1 MPTATTLIP
10 RSVLFG
16 NPERTSPRLSPDG
29 LRLSYLAPDKGALN
43 VWVKTI
49 GKDDDRV
56 VTQDRAT
63 GIRMYFWAED
73 NETILYLQDADG
85 DENWHVFAVNPKT
98 NETRNL
104 TPFEGARVADVITD
118 RNYPNEILV
127 GLNKRDPKAFDLHRI
142 HLETGE
148 ESLEAENPGTYVGW
162 LTDHDFQVRG
172 ATAATPDGGFEL
184 LVAKTPGDDFEPFL
198 VWGAEDNGS
207 ALGFAPDGESLYIED
222 SLSSDTTE
230 LYQIDLA
237 TKTKIVLA
245 NSDRVDVGPVITH
258 PTEHHV
264 QAVGFA
270 LHKLEWTILDDTI
283 RDDFKALAKVYDG
296 EISIV
301 SRDKSDT
308 TWLVAYASDTQPA
321 RYYAWDRTTQQAEFL
336 FSARPELEQY
346 TLAPMKPV
354 TVSARDGLNLVSYL
368 TTPADPTGPLPLVL
382 NVHGGPWARDEWGYD
397 PEAQWFA
404 SRGYA
409 VLQVNFRGSTGFGKA
424 FLNAGNREWG
434 AKMHDDLLDA
444 VEWAIAN
451 GIAERDKI
459 AIYGG
464 SYGGYAALAGAAFTP
479 DVFCCA
485 VDIVGPSNICTLI
498 ESIPAYWAPLM
509 HQFRVRV
516 GDIETERDFLES
528 RSPLFKADQIQIP
541 MLIAQGANDPRV
553 KQAEAEQIVE
563 SLKSKGKE
571 SRLPTL
577 RRRRSRLRPP
587 RKPHGLLRR
596 SRTIPIP
603 PSGRHRRTRHHRR
616 SNADKEPQAVA
627 LAPISANCQEQQQ
640 LPRQGTHPDGA
651 T

>member
-1 MPTATTLIP
+1 MLAATTLIP

-29 LRLSYLAPDKGALN
+29 LRLSYLAPDEGVLN

-49 GKDDDRV
+49 GRDDDHA

-85 DENWHVFAVNPKT
+85 DENWHVFAVNPET
-98 NETRNL
+98 NESRNL

-118 RNYPNEILV
+118 RNHPNEILV
-127 GLNKRDPKAFDLHRI
+127 GLNKRDPEAFDLHRI
-142 HLETGE
+142 HLTSGE

-162 LTDHDFQVRG
+162 LTDHNFQVRG
-172 ATAATPDGGFEL
+172 ATAATPDGGFAL
-184 LVAKTPGDDFEPFL
+184 LVAKTPGDEFEPFL
-198 VWGAEDNGS
+198 AWGAEDNGG

-230 LYQIDLA
+230 LYRIDLA
-237 TKTKIVLA
+237 TKTKTVLA
-245 NSDRVDVGPVITH
+245 NSDRVDVGPVLTH
-258 PTEHHV
+258 PTKHHV

-283 RDDFKALAKVYDG
+283 RGDFKALAKVYDG

-301 SRDKSDT
+301 SRDQSDT
-308 TWLVAYASDTQPA
+308 KWLVAYASDTQPA

-346 TLAPMKPV
+346 PLAPMKPV
-354 TVSARDGLNLVSYL
+354 TVPARDGLKLVSYL
-368 TTPADPTGPLPLVL
+368 TTPADATGPLPLVL

-397 PEAQWFA
+397 PEVQWFA

-444 VEWAIAN
+444 VEWAISE
-451 GIAERDKI
+451 GIADRDKI

-563 SLKSKGKE
+563 ALKGKGKE
-571 SRLPTL
+571 VDYLLFEDEGHGFARPENRMAFYAEAEQFLSRHLGGTAEPASDDESA
-577 RRRRSRLRPP
+577 RIARL
-587 RKPHGLLRR
+587 K
-596 SRTIPIP
+596 
-603 PSGRHRRTRHHRR
+603 
-616 SNADKEPQAVA
+616 K
-627 LAPISANCQEQQQ
+627 
-640 LPRQGTHPDGA
+640 
-651 T
+651 

>member
-1 MPTATTLIP
+1 MPTASTLIP

-29 LRLSYLAPDKGALN
+29 LRLAYLAPDEGVLN

-49 GKDDDRV
+49 GKDDDRA

-85 DENWHVFAVNPKT
+85 DENWHVFAVNPET

-118 RNYPNEILV
+118 RNHPNEILV
-127 GLNKRDPKAFDLHRI
+127 GLNKRQPEAFDLHRI
-142 HLETGE
+142 NLKTGE
-148 ESLEAENPGTYVGW
+148 ESLEAENPGNYVGW
-162 LTDHDFQVRG
+162 LTDHNFQVRG

-184 LVAKTPGDDFEPFL
+184 LVAKTPGDEFEPFL
-198 VWGAEDNGS
+198 AWGAEDNGG

-237 TKTKIVLA
+237 SKTKTVLA
-245 NSDRVDVGPVITH
+245 SSDRVDVGPVITH
-258 PTEHHV
+258 PTDHHV
-264 QAVGFA
+264 QGVGFA
-270 LHKLEWTILDDTI
+270 LHKLKWTILDDNI
-283 RDDFKALAKVYDG
+283 RGDFEALAKVYGG

-308 TWLVAYASDTQPA
+308 KWLVAYASDTQPA
-321 RYYAWDRTTQQAEFL
+321 RYYAWDRTAQKAEFL

-354 TVSARDGLNLVSYL
+354 TVPARDGLKLVSYL
-368 TTPADPTGPLPLVL
+368 TTPADAPGPLPLVL

-424 FLNAGNREWG
+424 FLNAGNRE
-434 AKMHDDLLDA
+434 
-444 VEWAIAN
+444 
-451 GIAERDKI
+451 
-459 AIYGG
+459 
-464 SYGGYAALAGAAFTP
+464 
-479 DVFCCA
+479 
-485 VDIVGPSNICTLI
+485 
-498 ESIPAYWAPLM
+498 
-509 HQFRVRV
+509 
-516 GDIETERDFLES
+516 
-528 RSPLFKADQIQIP
+528 
-541 MLIAQGANDPRV
+541 
-553 KQAEAEQIVE
+553 
-563 SLKSKGKE
+563 
-571 SRLPTL
+571 
-577 RRRRSRLRPP
+577 
-587 RKPHGLLRR
+587 
-596 SRTIPIP
+596 
-603 PSGRHRRTRHHRR
+603 
-616 SNADKEPQAVA
+616 
-627 LAPISANCQEQQQ
+627 
-640 LPRQGTHPDGA
+640 
-651 T
+651 